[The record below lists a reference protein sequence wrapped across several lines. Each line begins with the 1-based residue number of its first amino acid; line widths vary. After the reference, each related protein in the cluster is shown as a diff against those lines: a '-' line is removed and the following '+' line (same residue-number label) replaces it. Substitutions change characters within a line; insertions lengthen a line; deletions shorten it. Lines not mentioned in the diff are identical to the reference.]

1 VKLWDRVRR
10 RLRLELE
17 GEEYRRWFAESNQ
30 ASDSGDQITVW
41 VPSETARR
49 HIIAHY
55 QEVLD
60 RVLESLDRGD
70 VEIRWV
76 ATGVGD
82 EEADGEEG

>member
-1 VKLWDRVRR
+1 VTLWDRVLR
-10 RLRLELE
+10 RLRQELE
-17 GEEYRRWFAESNQ
+17 SEEYRRWFAESNQ
-30 ASDSGDQITVW
+30 AGDSGDQITVW

-55 QEVLD
+55 QETLD

-70 VEIRWV
+70 VMIRWV

-82 EEADGEEG
+82 DEDGEE

>member
-1 VKLWDRVRR
+1 VKLWDRVLR
-10 RLRLELE
+10 RLRTELE
-17 GEEYRRWFAESNQ
+17 GEEFRRWFAESSQ

-55 QEVLD
+55 QDVLD
-60 RVLESLDRGD
+60 RVLESLDRSD

-76 ATGVGD
+76 ATGMTD
-82 EEADGEEG
+82 EEEGEE